1 PRPVLARIRELGAG
15 AGLAINPVTALASIA
30 SSLELCDLLL
40 VMSVKAGFGG
50 QSFDKVALDKLQL
63 ARGMVGPDALLEVD
77 GGVNEQ
83 TIGQCA
89 SAGAQLFVVGSA
101 IFNHAEYSGVVRD
114 LSLLARTR

>member
-1 PRPVLARIRELGAG
+1 
-15 AGLAINPVTALASIA
+15 
-30 SSLELCDLLL
+30 
-40 VMSVKAGFGG
+40 M
-50 QSFDKVALDKLQL
+50 
-63 ARGMVGPDALLEVD
+63 EVD